1 MPAAHSHSHAAGG
14 RAVWFVPLLVLVAV
28 FVTFGHTLGS
38 QFVFDDTTLIPGN
51 PFIQS
56 TANIPRFITEQFWSG
71 VAFAQ
76 KSYYRPLSLLWL
88 WANWKLFGAHP
99 AGWHAAS
106 LLLHAL
112 NTLLV
117 YLLALR
123 FLGSRPSAAPA
134 AGAAAVL
141 FGLHPIQA
149 EAVSWISCFNDL
161 LACLFALL
169 SFHSYCNAREP
180 AAAADPS
187 ARRRAILWY
196 AVSLAGY
203 AAAVLCKEPAVL
215 FPLVLLLYE
224 LSAIRKPAPALL
236 AESSDSQTNSESA
249 SLPASSYPARA
260 AFLPLLLYFAIAVFY
275 FLLRKH
281 ALGTVTTPQVRII
294 SWGTEWLTLPSV
306 LLAYLSRL
314 VWPEG
319 LSPFYDLPYRQ
330 TFSIAG
336 VALPFFAVLLP
347 AASLLWAAWRST
359 VVRLFAGWA
368 LIFLAPTLHLGV
380 LPRGELVHDRYLYIP
395 MAGLSLL
402 AGVGIAAL
410 QRRWTLVPGLR
421 QTLYPAIAVVS
432 AALAAA
438 TFHQSL
444 FWENNFALYTRGVA
458 IAPRNGFAANNLG
471 AVLLERGQWDE
482 AMVQLRKAIELAPY
496 LYLAHYDMGVAYYEV
511 GRYSEA
517 EACFKRAL
525 AILPEDAES
534 DLYLGMTY
542 LHTGRLPLAMEYVRR
557 AIALNP
563 SGPGYHFAL
572 GMMLKQSGD
581 LAGARSEFQAE
592 LRRDP
597 RHQPSLD
604 ELRQVEQELAKG
616 ASRR

>member
-1 MPAAHSHSHAAGG
+1 MLVAHSHSRAAGDW
-14 RAVWFVPLLVLVAV
+14 AVWFVLLLVLLAI
-28 FVTFGHTLGS
+28 FATFGHTLGF

-56 TANIPRFITEQFWSG
+56 TANILRFFTEQFWSG

-123 FLGSRPSAAPA
+123 FLGSRRSAAPA

-161 LACLFALL
+161 LACLFVLV
-169 SFHSYCNAREP
+169 SFHAYCNAREP
-180 AAAADPS
+180 AAAANPS
-187 ARRRAILWY
+187 ARRRAMLWY
-196 AVSLAGY
+196 VVSLAGY

-215 FPLVLLLYE
+215 FPLVPVLCE
-224 LSAIRKPAPALL
+224 LSAMRKPAPAPL
-236 AESSDSQTNSESA
+236 AGSSAFLTNSESA

-275 FLLRKH
+275 FLVRKH

-294 SWGTEWLTLPSV
+294 SWDTEWLTLPSV
-306 LLAYLSRL
+306 LFSYLSHL

-330 TFSIAG
+330 TFSVAG
-336 VALPFFAVLLP
+336 VAFPFFTVILP
-347 AASLLWAAWRST
+347 VALLLWAAWRSIE
-359 VVRLFAGWA
+359 VRIFAGWT
-368 LIFLAPTLHLGV
+368 LFFLAPTLHLGV

-395 MAGLSLL
+395 MAGLSIL
-402 AGVGIAAL
+402 AGFGFAAL
-410 QRRWTLVPGLR
+410 ARRWTVAPGLR
-421 QTLYPAIAVVS
+421 RTLYPAFAVIS
-432 AALAAA
+432 AALAAV

-444 FWENNFALYTRGVA
+444 FWQNNLALYTRGVA

-482 AMVQLRKAIELAPY
+482 AMVQLRKAVELAPY
-496 LYLAHYDMGVAYYEV
+496 LYLAHFDMGIGYYEV

-517 EACFKRAL
+517 EASFKHAL
-525 AILPEDAES
+525 AIQPGDAES
-534 DLYLGMTY
+534 NLYLGMTY

-581 LAGARSEFQAE
+581 LAGALSEFQAE
-592 LRRDP
+592 LGRDP

-604 ELRQVEQELAKG
+604 ELHQVEEELAKG
-616 ASRR
+616 VPRR